1 MIEKK
6 KERIRESNIYV
17 KTPFLKYSAIT
28 INLESILGNL
38 NLFNWQFIGNI
49 LVLYILLSFIYILF
63 IFYLELYK
71 NNNPTAAFIYYLY
84 ILNGSL
90 FKSNI
95 YKESIYLQVLQ
106 T

>member
-38 NLFNWQFIGNI
+38 NLYNWQFIWEIYWFFICII
-49 LVLYILLSFIYILF
+49 LTYFGSIGYF
-63 IFYLELYK
+63 
-71 NNNPTAAFIYYLY
+71 
-84 ILNGSL
+84 ILNIFL
-90 FKSNI
+90 
-95 YKESIYLQVLQ
+95 
-106 T
+106 